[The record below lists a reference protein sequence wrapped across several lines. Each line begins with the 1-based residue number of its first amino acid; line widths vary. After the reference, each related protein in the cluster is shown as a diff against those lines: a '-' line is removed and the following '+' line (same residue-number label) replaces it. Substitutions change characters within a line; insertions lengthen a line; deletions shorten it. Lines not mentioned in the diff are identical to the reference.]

1 MKNNDPSIYFYK
13 RRRKKQ
19 KKTNKLL
26 GWVSGWYTGETRLDI
41 FDDKDKAECGV
52 FLVFCFSKQ
61 EEMKNKEDRVK
72 CRLYKVI
79 DLSFIRERMKKKRK
93 KRTLLFC
100 FFLFFFFKVKLFSTF
115 FYFFLFRMLR
125 EMVAVVK
132 VMRCLVSIFI

>member
-26 GWVSGWYTGETRLDI
+26 GLVSGWYTGETRLDI

-79 DLSFIRERMKKKRK
+79 DLSFIRERMKK
-93 KRTLLFC
+93 TYVILLFC
-100 FFLFFFFKVKLFSTF
+100 FVFFFQSETFFNFFLFF
-115 FYFFLFRMLR
+115 
-125 EMVAVVK
+125 
-132 VMRCLVSIFI
+132 LVSNVA

>member
-79 DLSFIRERMKKKRK
+79 DLSFIRERMKKKR
-93 KRTLLFC
+93 TLFFC
-100 FFLFFFFKVKLFSTF
+100 FVCLFFFKVKLFSTF

-125 EMVAVVK
+125 EMVAVVQ